1 MSNTKFQF
9 KRTTISG
16 RLPNTTISANT
27 SYIDAGEFAI
37 NLADGKVVSSNGT
50 VTFEVGANLS
60 SLNVATSIAVGGAT
74 INSTIYSATANNANN
89 LGGLSLGQVQGNA
102 AANAATAYTN
112 ATIYSANAS
121 NLGNGTVAPARLGSG
136 TANSTTVLYGNSVWA
151 GLPTFFGSAVVSQ
164 QFTANGTANS
174 FTISGGYTANQVAVF
189 VNGVKQLPATDV
201 DITSG
206 TTINLA
212 STPLNGYAVDVF
224 GYNTVV
230 AGSVDLAN
238 TATYL
243 SNSSGTLVNIQ
254 NYITGN
260 AATAYT
266 NATSYADI
274 KAGNAYT
281 NATSYADTKAANAYT
296 NATSYADTK
305 AANAYSNATSYA
317 DTKAGTA
324 YTNAITYSANADN
337 ISSGTVSPARLGSGT
352 ANSTTILYGNGVFA
366 APTLGS
372 TNVDAQY
379 AWTNTNSFSAN
390 VLIAGNATSQLLI
403 GTINATSIGVLAN
416 STVLTVGNS
425 SVNTT
430 INATSFSG
438 IANNANNLG
447 GTSLATLQTQI
458 TGNAATAYTNATSYA
473 DTAAGT
479 AYTNATSYA
488 DTKAANAYTNATSYA
503 DTKAGTAYTNATSY
517 ADTKAGNAYTNATT
531 YVTTGGYTISGV
543 VNYSGNVILTS
554 GNGTNQLLIGTINA
568 TSIGLLAN
576 STILTI
582 GNSSVNTT
590 VNATS
595 FSGIANN
602 ANNLGGTSL
611 TTLQT
616 QITGNAATA
625 YTNAT
630 SYADTKA
637 GTAYTNATSY
647 ADTAAGTAYTNAT
660 SYADTKAGN
669 AYTNATTY
677 VTTGGY
683 TITGVVTHS
692 GNVILTSGNATNQL
706 LIGTINATS
715 IGMLANS
722 TVLTIGN
729 STINTTINSTALT
742 TISNTATFGTAAYI
756 IANGNVGIANS
767 APGSKLTISGGV
779 SSFEALLEKATVS
792 ATAATGTV
800 HLDVLTQAVLY
811 YTSNAT
817 ANFTLNVRANNTVTA
832 NSILVNGQSL
842 TVAFLNTTGAT
853 AYYPNV
859 FSIDST
865 TVTPKFSGGTA
876 YTAGNA
882 NSIDT
887 YTFTI
892 IKTANSTYTVLANQ
906 TQYK

>member
-1 MSNTKFQF
+1 MSYTNDLT
-9 KRTTISG
+9 
-16 RLPNTTISANT
+16 
-27 SYIDAGEFAI
+27 
-37 NLADGKVVSSNGT
+37 NLANIASVVTSGITSNGT
-50 VTFEVGANLS
+50 AITKISVG
-60 SLNVATSIAVGGAT
+60 
-74 INSTIYSATANNANN
+74 NSTVNSVVNSTGIYVNGSVIYQTTD
-89 LGGLSLGQVQGNA
+89 GLSANVLVLTSNA
-102 AANAATAYTN
+102 ATYLGNSSGTLANIQNYITGNAATAYTN
-112 ATIYSANAS
+112 ATSYTDIKAGNAYTNAITYSADANNIS
-121 NLGNGTVAPARLGSG
+121 SGTVAPARLGSG
-136 TANSTTVLYGNSVWA
+136 TANSTTILYGNSVFAAAPDSTNASALISGTVNVSLLASYGTANSTTVLYGNSVWA
-151 GLPTFFGSAVVSQ
+151 VIPVVNAVATISE

-174 FTISGGYTANQVAVF
+174 FTISGGYTPSQVAVF
-189 VNGVKQLPATDV
+189 VNGVKQLPITDV

-206 TTINLA
+206 TTINLT

-224 GYNTVV
+224 GYNTVIPGV
-230 AGSVDLAN
+230 LTTAN
-238 TATYL
+238 TALFL

-260 AATAYT
+260 AATAY
-266 NATSYADI
+266 
-274 KAGNAYT
+274 
-281 NATSYADTKAANAYT
+281 ANAI
-296 NATSYADTK
+296 A
-305 AANAYSNATSYA
+305 
-317 DTKAGTA
+317 
-324 YTNAITYSANADN
+324 YSANADN
-337 ISSGTVSPARLGSGT
+337 ISSGTVTPARLGSGT

-366 APTLGS
+366 VPAPGS

-403 GTINATSIGVLAN
+403 GTINATSIGMLAN
-416 STVLTVGNS
+416 STVLTIGNS

-430 INATSFSG
+430 VNATSFSG
-438 IANNANNLG
+438 IANDANNLG

-458 TGNAATAYTNATSYA
+458 TGNAATAYSNGTSYTDIKAGNAYTNATSYVTTGGYTITGAVTYSANVNIAGNTTSALNIGTINATSIGLSANSTVLTMGNSSVNTTVNATSFSGTANNADNLGGTSLATLQGQITGNAATAYTNATSYA

-479 AYTNATSYA
+479 
-488 DTKAANAYTNATSYA
+488 AYTNATSYA

-531 YVTTGGYTISGV
+531 YVTTGGYTITGV
-543 VNYSGNVILTS
+543 VNY
-554 GNGTNQLLIGTINA
+554 
-568 TSIGLLAN
+568 
-576 STILTI
+576 
-582 GNSSVNTT
+582 
-590 VNATS
+590 
-595 FSGIANN
+595 
-602 ANNLGGTSL
+602 
-611 TTLQT
+611 
-616 QITGNAATA
+616 
-625 YTNAT
+625 
-630 SYADTKA
+630 
-637 GTAYTNATSY
+637 
-647 ADTAAGTAYTNAT
+647 
-660 SYADTKAGN
+660 
-669 AYTNATTY
+669 
-677 VTTGGY
+677 
-683 TITGVVTHS
+683 S

-722 TVLTIGN
+722 TVLTVGN
-729 STINTTINSTALT
+729 SSVNTTINSTALT
-742 TISNTATFGTAAYI
+742 TTSNTATFGTAVYV

-817 ANFTLNVRANNTVTA
+817 ANFTLNVRANSSVTA

-892 IKTANSTYTVLANQ
+892 
-906 TQYK
+906 